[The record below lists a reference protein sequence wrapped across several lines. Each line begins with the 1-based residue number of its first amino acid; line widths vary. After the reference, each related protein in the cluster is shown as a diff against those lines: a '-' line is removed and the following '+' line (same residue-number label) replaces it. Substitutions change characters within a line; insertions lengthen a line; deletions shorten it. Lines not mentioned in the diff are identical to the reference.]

1 MDSITLIGVDPA
13 IRINGMASCIIADK
27 VIIFKRYKRFVDF
40 IKDVP
45 TWNDYH
51 NPIILVEDSSLQNI
65 TFNSS
70 INRAILSRMSRNVG
84 MNQGASRIAYEWIK
98 ENGYNAFNISPEGKG
113 RKWGKEVFLKV
124 VEQERLKFE
133 PNFKPAK
140 VTQDMIDAFFLA
152 LMAKKYIKNGK
163 R

>member
-1 MDSITLIGVDPA
+1 
-13 IRINGMASCIIADK
+13 MASCIIADK
-27 VIIFKRYKRFVDF
+27 VIIFKKYKRFVDF

-140 VTQDMIDAFFLA
+140 VNQDMIDAFFLA

>member
-1 MDSITLIGVDPA
+1 
-13 IRINGMASCIIADK
+13 
-27 VIIFKRYKRFVDF
+27 
-40 IKDVP
+40 
-45 TWNDYH
+45 
-51 NPIILVEDSSLQNI
+51 
-65 TFNSS
+65 
-70 INRAILSRMSRNVG
+70 